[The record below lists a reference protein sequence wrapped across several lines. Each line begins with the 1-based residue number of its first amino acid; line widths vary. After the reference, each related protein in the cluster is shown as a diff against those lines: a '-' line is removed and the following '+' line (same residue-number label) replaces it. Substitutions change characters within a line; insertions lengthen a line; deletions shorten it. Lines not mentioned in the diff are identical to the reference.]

1 MPLERT
7 LNASK
12 QTQKMI
18 RTENVYKIG
27 RLGKPHGV
35 KGEITL
41 MFSDDAFDR
50 VDADYLV
57 LLIDGILV
65 PFFIEE
71 YRFRNN
77 ETALMKFCDV
87 DSQDA
92 ARELTGCDVFFPRDH
107 SDADEENVSWAEI
120 VGYRLID
127 ARSGREAGTIA
138 SVDDSTLNILFCL
151 TDGKLIPANEELITD
166 VDTDK
171 RQITIDLPEGIL
183 DL

>member
-1 MPLERT
+1 
-7 LNASK
+7 
-12 QTQKMI
+12 MI
-18 RTENVYKIG
+18 RGEEVYKIG

-35 KGEITL
+35 KGEIT
-41 MFSDDAFDR
+41 MQVDDDVFDR

-71 YRFRNN
+71 YRFRSN

-87 DSQDA
+87 DCEDA
-92 ARELTGCDVFFPRDH
+92 ARELTGCDVFFPRDR

-120 VGYRLID
+120 VGYRLVD

-166 VDTDK
+166 VDTGN

>member
-1 MPLERT
+1 
-7 LNASK
+7 
-12 QTQKMI
+12 MI
-18 RTENVYKIG
+18 RSEEVYKIG
-27 RLGKPHGV
+27 VFNKPHGI
-35 KGEITL
+35 KGELQFT
-41 MFSDDAFDR
+41 FTDDIFDR
-50 VDADYLV
+50 VNCDYLIC
-57 LLIDGILV
+57 LLDGILV

-71 YRFRNN
+71 YRFRSN
-77 ETALMKFCDV
+77 ETALMKFCDL